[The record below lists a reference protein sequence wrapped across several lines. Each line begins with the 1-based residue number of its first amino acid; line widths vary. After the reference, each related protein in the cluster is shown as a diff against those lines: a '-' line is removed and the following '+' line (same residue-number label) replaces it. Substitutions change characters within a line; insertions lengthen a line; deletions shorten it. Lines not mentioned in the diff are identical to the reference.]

1 MKEKEKAMNYYLGLD
16 LGTSSVGWAV
26 TDKHYQIM
34 RAKGKDLWGVR
45 EFDEADTAA
54 KRRIHRI
61 SRRRRQR
68 ETVRIGLLKTYFHDA
83 IQEKDALFFQR
94 LENSKYMVEDKDEQ
108 VRTRNGI
115 FNDETYSDSDYF
127 KQFPTIFHLRKELI
141 QNSCPHDVRLV
152 YLALLNMFK
161 HRGHFLNGSLSESG
175 GQRKMGEV
183 YLALC
188 NACNE
193 LGDSGS
199 VFPADCPA
207 DKIEDILSDRESS
220 RTKKAE
226 DLAELFE
233 IKRNDRDRMPFVKV
247 ICGLKV
253 KAELLFHD
261 ISLQTDSKP
270 EICFSEFGYDEKIP
284 ELMDALGERY
294 YHMIELMKEMYDIGV
309 LAQIMK
315 GYTYLSE
322 ARVHEYEKHAA
333 DLKVLKHVIRKYKS
347 REEYNLLFRSDE
359 KGTYAAYV
367 NSFNSGVKERRNMK
381 GRKREDLYKNLK
393 KLLSDI
399 PRDDKD
405 VEYIL
410 DGIEKESFLPKQ
422 MTASNGVIP
431 NQVHAREM
439 KKILENAESYLP
451 FLTDKDESGLSV
463 SDRILRL
470 FSFQFPY
477 YVGPVH
483 EKSKTGWAVRREPGQ
498 ILPWNI
504 EQKIDMKRTSE
515 EFISRMVRQCSYINE
530 EKVLPK
536 ASLLYESFCVLNEIN
551 AIRIGGERIPVS
563 LKQDIYTLLYRR
575 GKRVTKKQLV
585 EYLKAQ
591 GALEDET
598 QLSGI
603 DKPNS
608 SLSTYGKFK
617 AVFGE
622 KIREESCQKMI
633 EDIVFWCTIYGESRH
648 FLKEQMEEKYKSEL
662 TENQIKRIM
671 GFKFKDWGNL
681 SRQFLE
687 LPGCDRETGEVR
699 SLIRAMWETNY
710 NLMELINAKDF
721 TYREE
726 LESRNQMAL
735 TTLSDM
741 KAEDLDEYYF
751 SAPVKRMVWQT
762 VQIIRELEHVLGAA
776 PERLFIEMTR
786 SEDEKK
792 RRTISR
798 KQKFI
803 DLYKPIMKE
812 EGSERDW
819 KGIIEE
825 ADAGGR
831 LKSKKMYLYLTQKGR
846 CMYTGEP
853 INLEQLFNQNLY
865 DIDHIYPRHFVKD
878 DNIEKNLVLVKKD
891 VNAHKS
897 DTYPL
902 EESIYKARKEMWKQL
917 LRQKLI
923 SEEKYRR
930 LTGRNPFTDEQK
942 AGFIARQLVE
952 TSQGTKGVADILK
965 QIMPETEIVYSK
977 ASNVSDFRNSRKFW
991 KSRSINDFHHAQDAY
1006 LNIVVGNVYY
1016 TKFTQ
1021 NPLHFIQRD
1030 YAGDAKK
1037 NRYNLSRMFD
1047 WDVVRGGQTAWRA
1060 ATGDDPGTIATVRKM
1075 LQRNTPLM
1083 TRLNFEGHGGIADET
1098 LYSAKKATQER
1109 YIPIKGRDE
1118 KMADVR
1124 KYGGFTDVKTAYFFL
1139 VEHEV
1144 KGKKIRTL
1152 ETVPIYLKQK
1162 IESEPEGLLHYCT
1175 EVLELKNPDIRVKK
1189 IKLQSLLKKDGYF
1202 VYISGKTGNRISL
1215 RNAVNLCLQPTW
1227 TAYIKK
1233 LEKISEFGETDALL
1247 SAEKNIELYDILT
1260 EKHVDGIFAKR
1271 PNPVGEKL
1279 LAGKETFSELSLE
1292 KQCVVLN
1299 QVIKVSSIGAAA
1311 FGDFT
1316 LLGGASSC
1324 GTMKMS
1330 KKVNGAEELLLIHQ
1344 SVTGL
1349 YENYTDLLTV

>member
-1 MKEKEKAMNYYLGLD
+1 MKEKEKKMGYYLGLD

-26 TDKHYQIM
+26 TDNNYRIL
-34 RAKGKDLWGVR
+34 RAKGKDLWGIR
-45 EFDEADTAA
+45 EFEEADTAA
-54 KRRIHRI
+54 ERRMHRI

-68 ETVRIGLLKTYFHDA
+68 ETVRIGLLKTYFYDA
-83 IQEKDALFFQR
+83 ILKKDALFFQR
-94 LENSKYMVEDKDEQ
+94 LENSKYFVEDKDDA
-108 VRTRNGI
+108 VRTKNGI
-115 FNDETYSDSDYF
+115 FNDETYCDSDYF
-127 KQFPTIFHLRKELI
+127 KEFPTIFHLRKKLI
-141 QNSCPHDVRLV
+141 NDSCPHDVRLV

-183 YLALC
+183 YLSFCDAIE
-188 NACNE
+188 E
-193 LGDSGS
+193 LGNTD
-199 VFPADCPA
+199 VIFPIECPA
-207 DKIEDILSDRESS
+207 DKIENILSDRKSS
-220 RTKKAE
+220 RTIKAE
-226 DLAELFE
+226 ELAALFGF
-233 IKRNDRDRMPFVKV
+233 KKNDRKRMLYIKA

-253 KAELLFHD
+253 KAELLFPD
-261 ISLQTDSKP
+261 ILLQTDSKV
-270 EICFSEFGYDEKIP
+270 EICFSEFGYEDKIP

-294 YHMIELMKEMYDIGV
+294 YHIIELMKEMYDIGV

-322 ARVHEYEKHAA
+322 ARVQEYEKHAR
-333 DLKVLKHVIRKYKS
+333 DLKILKDVIKKYKS
-347 REEYNLLFRSDE
+347 KEEYDTLFRSNE

-367 NSFNSGVKERRNMK
+367 NSYNSGEKERRNME

-393 KLLSDI
+393 KILLDI
-399 PRDDKD
+399 SADDKD
-405 VEYIL
+405 VKYIFAE
-410 DGIEKESFLPKQ
+410 IEAESFLPKQ

-431 NQVHAREM
+431 NQVHVREM
-439 KKILENAESYLP
+439 KKILQNAESYLE
-451 FLTDKDESGLSV
+451 FLTDKDESGLTV
-463 SDRILRL
+463 SERILRL
-470 FSFQFPY
+470 FSFQIPY
-477 YVGPVH
+477 YVGPVN
-483 EKSKTGWAVRREPGQ
+483 EKSKTGWVVRREPGP

-504 EQKIDMKRTSE
+504 EQKIDMKKTSE
-515 EFISRMVRQCSYINE
+515 AFISRMVRQCSYINE

-551 AIRIGGERIPVS
+551 NIRIDGKRIPVS
-563 LKQDIYTLLYRR
+563 LKQDIYTTLFMK
-575 GKRVTKKQLV
+575 GKRVSRKQLTD
-585 EYLKAQ
+585 YLIAQ
-591 GALEDET
+591 GAVEDGT
-598 QLSGI
+598 QVSGI
-603 DKPNS
+603 DMPQS

-622 KIREESCQKMI
+622 KINEDFYQGMI
-633 EDIVFWCTIYGESRH
+633 EDIVFWCTVYGDSKR

-662 TENQIKRIM
+662 TENQIKRIL

-681 SRQFLE
+681 SREFLE
-687 LPGCDRETGEVR
+687 LSGYDKETGEIR
-699 SLIRAMWETNY
+699 SLIRSMWETNY
-710 NLMELINAKDF
+710 NLMELINAKEF
-721 TYREE
+721 SYKEE
-726 LESRNQMAL
+726 LENKTRTAL
-735 TTLSDM
+735 TVLSDM
-741 KAEDLDEYYF
+741 KAEDLDEFYF

-762 VQIIRELEHVLGAA
+762 IQIIRELEHVLGAP

-786 SEDEKK
+786 SEDERK

-798 KQKFI
+798 KQKFL

-812 EGSERDW
+812 ESSGRDW
-819 KGIIEE
+819 KGIIEN
-825 ADAGGR
+825 ADASGR

-853 INLEQLFNQNLY
+853 IDLEQLFNRNLY

-902 EESIYKARKEMWKQL
+902 EESIYKSQKQTWKQL
-917 LRQKLI
+917 LKQKLI
-923 SEEKYRR
+923 SEEKYKR
-930 LTGRNPFTDEQK
+930 LTGRSPFTDEQK

-965 QIMPETEIVYSK
+965 QVVPETEIVYSK
-977 ASNVSDFRNSRKFW
+977 ASNVSDFRNSRKLW
-991 KSRSINDFHHAQDAY
+991 KSRSVNDFHHAHDAY

-1047 WDVVRGGQTAWRA
+1047 WDVVRGENVAWIA
-1060 ATGDDPGTIATVRKM
+1060 ATEENPGTIATVRKT

-1083 TRLNFEGHGGIADET
+1083 TRLNFEGQGGFANET
-1098 LYSAKKATQER
+1098 LYSAKKAVPKG
-1109 YIPIKGRDE
+1109 YIPLKCKDE
-1118 KMADVR
+1118 KMQDVTR
-1124 KYGGFTDVKTAYFFL
+1124 YGGFTSVATAYFFL

-1152 ETVPIYLKQK
+1152 ETVPVFMKQK
-1162 IESEPEGLLHYCT
+1162 IESEPEGLLHYCSDI
-1175 EVLELKNPDIRVKK
+1175 LGLINPDICVKK

-1202 VYISGKTGNRISL
+1202 VHISGKTGERIIL
-1215 RNAVNLCLQPTW
+1215 RNAVNLCLRPVW

-1233 LEKISEFGETDALL
+1233 LEKFAEFGEIDDSLCV
-1247 SAEKNIELYDILT
+1247 EKNIELYDILT
-1260 EKHVDGIFAKR
+1260 EKHTIGIFAKR

-1279 LAGKETFSELSLE
+1279 MTGRETFLELALD
-1292 KQCVVLN
+1292 KQCEVLN
-1299 QVIKVSSIGAAA
+1299 QVIKISSIGAAA
-1311 FGDFT
+1311 FADLT
-1316 LLGGASSC
+1316 LIGEASSC
-1324 GTMKMS
+1324 GKMLMS
-1330 KKVNGAEELLLIHQ
+1330 KKINGTGELLLIHQ